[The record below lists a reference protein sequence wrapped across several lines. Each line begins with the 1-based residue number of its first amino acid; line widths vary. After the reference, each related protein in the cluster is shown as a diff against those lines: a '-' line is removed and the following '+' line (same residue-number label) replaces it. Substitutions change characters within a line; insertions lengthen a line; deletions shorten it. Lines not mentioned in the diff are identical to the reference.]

1 LIICPRVTGRAARS
15 IPHPLGWGGR
25 PQFDLGPTFYYAEYT
40 LTDTKGK
47 AKEKVIVDLPFS
59 TVVDFNK
66 SNVSVPEDK
75 KDYYF
80 NDTSLQQQREIRKQD
95 ANAKWKS
102 IEERMTMETIPAG
115 YTSTRSI
122 GYIYDV
128 PNYP

>member
-1 LIICPRVTGRAARS
+1 MTIRSKSLAKERADKEDLTVGEMK
-15 IPHPLGWGGR
+15 PLY
-25 PQFDLGPTFYYAEYT
+25 LGPTFYYAEYT